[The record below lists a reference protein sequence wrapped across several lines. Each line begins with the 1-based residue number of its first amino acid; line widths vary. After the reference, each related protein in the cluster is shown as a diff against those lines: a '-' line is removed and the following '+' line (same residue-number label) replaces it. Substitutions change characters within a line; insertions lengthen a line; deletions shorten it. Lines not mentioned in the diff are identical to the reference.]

1 MPNGRLYDREGMAM
15 TGRQSLET
23 RWVESLLVTI
33 CVCVLAI
40 SNRCSEDSSCARKG
54 LVTNWPHHNILAVEV
69 AYCYLSI

>member
-23 RWVESLLVTI
+23 RWVESLLVAI

-40 SNRCSEDSSCARKG
+40 SNRCSEDSSCAHKG
-54 LVTNWPHHNILAVEV
+54 PMTNWPHHNIYKYQLATQVE
-69 AYCYLSI
+69 